1 MSWIYL
7 VLAIIFEVSGT
18 TFMKLSEGFTNIKY
32 AIVMLFFY
40 ILSLSM
46 LTLALKK
53 LEIGTAYATWS
64 GMGII
69 LISIVGF
76 TFFKDSINL
85 SKIIFMGFIII
96 GTIGLNLTSG
106 MH

>member
-18 TFMKLSEGFTNIKY
+18 TFMKLSEGFVNIKY

-53 LEIGTAYATWS
+53 LEIGIAYATWS

-69 LISIVGF
+69 LISIVGII
-76 TFFKDSINL
+76 FFKDSINL
-85 SKIIFMGFIII
+85 QK
-96 GTIGLNLTSG
+96 
-106 MH
+106 